1 MSEYEVRKKI
11 VAAIEE
17 KFKPL
22 RVYTLPGIDVQDQ
35 ETATGL
41 NVLVVLE
48 KSLSRAQTRSFRPGV
63 DVPAGFMVD
72 IQFMTLEEFEKSSVS
87 PGRLAYLAANK
98 GTLVYEKESE
108 GSKESKESK
117 ESEEVKWQ
125 G

>member
-41 NVLVVLE
+41 NVLVVLP
-48 KSLSRAQTRSFRPGV
+48 KALSRAQTRNFRPGV

-72 IQFMTLEEFEKSSVS
+72 IQFMTMEEFTQSSVS
-87 PGRLAYLAANK
+87 PGRLAYLAATK
-98 GTLVYEKESE
+98 GTLAYEKPSP
-108 GSKESKESK
+108 SSPPA
-117 ESEEVKWQ
+117 
-125 G
+125 